1 MLKTV
6 VYFCGKRDKFI
17 RIFLMNRKFIRT
29 AFFFSTQHVSLALH
43 LNLFKLVYAVDMK
56 GATKMI
62 RKHRWLLL
70 SDTNTHRGCFCFVV
84 VVVLVLSCASGF
96 GR

>member
-29 AFFFSTQHVSLALH
+29 AFFFNPACFFSTALKPVQTGVCSRYERCH
-43 LNLFKLVYAVDMK
+43 KED
-56 GATKMI
+56 
-62 RKHRWLLL
+62 
-70 SDTNTHRGCFCFVV
+70 
-84 VVVLVLSCASGF
+84 
-96 GR
+96 